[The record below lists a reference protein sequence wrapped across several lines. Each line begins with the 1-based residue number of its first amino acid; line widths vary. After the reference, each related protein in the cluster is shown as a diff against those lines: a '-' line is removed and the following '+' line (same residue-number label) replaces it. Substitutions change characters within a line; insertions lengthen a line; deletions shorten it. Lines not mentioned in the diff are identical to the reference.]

1 MLWQNSWVNDPQI
14 ELFSFL
20 YAQCFHNMKLIIQV
34 IQQKCKI
41 G

>member
-20 YAQCFHNMKLIIQV
+20 YVQCFHDMKLIIQV